1 VFFKLWHKPK
11 GNKEVLQLLLEEK
24 AFSIIIT
31 STFNTV
37 EKMSED
43 SSQINPKHLEKL
55 DKKAKELGYT
65 NLAFFIDDIDMLMR
79 PSELLKQK
87 DMKYF
92 ELENLI
98 TLLTNKK
105 ISLGMAPRMISM
117 VSKYSERNEEL
128 EAENTDL
135 KRENITNRSKAET
148 AEVQVK
154 ELNNQ
159 LQNLSVAP
167 KQDAKVREENI
178 KLSEE
183 NKYLKLTNDS
193 LNEDLKKT
201 KTQLDKK
208 LEESNDL
215 EVENSQLE
223 MRIKDIQREIKDIEK
238 ELEEEQRKEKGGD
251 KTLKKVDELIEEL
264 DELYGTVDDPFKKEF
279 LAFLGVELSE
289 IVDDRHITKQK
300 ILNQIAIHANE
311 IEKVFEPKIAAMKA
325 SAPVTQAPTPTI
337 RTPVKEVEP
346 EKDDGIPSPVIR
358 SSIKEAQE
366 TKIEL
371 AEEVTD
377 TLDEIT
383 DKEDRYVKPS
393 EFLKGKTIH
402 KKEETEEKEA
412 PKEAAEEKEPQD
424 DIPSIPEVK
433 KEPYKKK
440 VKAKKGAAP
449 TDRTPSE
456 ELIKVFD
463 VFIKYLEAI
472 NDTKSFN
479 DLCDKI
485 IEQLYEHVGSPGM
498 TQVYK
503 IKSGGLKRKSMLVDI
518 LKSWKKKLPDM

>member
-1 VFFKLWHKPK
+1 
-11 GNKEVLQLLLEEK
+11 
-24 AFSIIIT
+24 
-31 STFNTV
+31 
-37 EKMSED
+37 MSED
-43 SSQINPKHLEKL
+43 SSNINPKHLEKL

-128 EAENTDL
+128 EAENADL
-135 KRENITNRSKAET
+135 KTENVTYKSKSET
-148 AEVQVK
+148 AEAQVK
-154 ELNNQ
+154 GLNNQ
-159 LQNLSVAP
+159 LQNLSAAP

-178 KLSEE
+178 KLTEE
-183 NKYLKLTNDS
+183 SKYLKLTSES
-193 LNEDLKKT
+193 LTEDLKKT

-208 LEESNDL
+208 LEEANDL

-223 MRIKDIQREIKDIEK
+223 LRIKDIQREIKEIEK
-238 ELEEEQRKEKGGD
+238 ELDEEQKKEKGGD

-289 IVDDRHITKQK
+289 IVDGRHITKQK

-311 IEKVFEPKIAAMKA
+311 IEKVYEPKIAAMRA
-325 SAPVTQAPTPTI
+325 STAAMPAPTPAR
-337 RTPVKEVEP
+337 RTPVKETKPVKE
-346 EKDDGIPSPVIR
+346 EDDGIPAPVIR
-358 SSIKEAQE
+358 KSIQEAND
-366 TKIEL
+366 TKIQIAEKAPDDIDEL
-371 AEEVTD
+371 
-377 TLDEIT
+377 I
-383 DKEDRYVKPS
+383 DKEDSYVKPS
-393 EFLKGKTIH
+393 EFLKGKTVH
-402 KKEETEEKEA
+402 KKEEPEEAPKKEEKAAEEVEEKEA
-412 PKEAAEEKEPQD
+412 PMD
-424 DIPSIPEVK
+424 DIPIVPVVK
-433 KEPYKKK
+433 KVPYKKK
-440 VKAKKGAAP
+440 VRKKKGAAP
-449 TDRTPSE
+449 VDRTPSE
-456 ELIKVFD
+456 DLIKVFD

-472 NDTKSFN
+472 NDSKSFN

-503 IKSGGLKRKSMLVDI
+503 IKSGGLKRKSMLIDL
-518 LKSWKKKLPDM
+518 LKKWKKKLPDM

>member
-1 VFFKLWHKPK
+1 
-11 GNKEVLQLLLEEK
+11 
-24 AFSIIIT
+24 
-31 STFNTV
+31 
-37 EKMSED
+37 MSED
-43 SSQINPKHLEKL
+43 SSKINPKHLEKL

-128 EAENTDL
+128 EAENADL
-135 KRENITNRSKAET
+135 KTENITNRSKAET
-148 AEVQVK
+148 SEAQVK
-154 ELNNQ
+154 QLTNQ
-159 LQNLSVAP
+159 LQKLSAAP

-178 KLSEE
+178 KLTEE

-193 LNEDLKKT
+193 LTDNLKKT

-208 LEESNDL
+208 LEEANDL

-223 MRIKDIQREIKDIEK
+223 LRIKDIQREIKEIEK
-238 ELEEEQRKEKGGD
+238 ELDDEKRKEKGGD
-251 KTLKKVDELIEEL
+251 KTLEKVDELIEEL
-264 DELYGTVDDPFKKEF
+264 DELYGTVEDPFKKEF

-289 IVDDRHITKQK
+289 IVDGRHITKQK

-311 IEKVFEPKIAAMKA
+311 IEKVFEPKIAAMRA
-325 SAPVTQAPTPTI
+325 RAQATPAPTPVKKTK
-337 RTPVKEVEP
+337 PV
-346 EKDDGIPSPVIR
+346 KDDGIPAPVIR
-358 SSIKEAQE
+358 QSIKEAEE

-371 AEEVTD
+371 AEKAPD
-377 TLDEIT
+377 TIDEIT

-393 EFLKGKTIH
+393 EFLKGKSVH
-402 KKEETEEKEA
+402 KKEEEAPKKEEKE
-412 PKEAAEEKEPQD
+412 EEVAEEKAPKD
-424 DIPSIPEVK
+424 DIPAIPEVK

-440 VKAKKGAAP
+440 VRKKKGAP
-449 TDRTPSE
+449 PVDRTPSE
-456 ELIKVFD
+456 DLIKVFD

-472 NDTKSFN
+472 SDTKSFN

-503 IKSGGLKRKSMLVDI
+503 IKSGGLKRKSMLIDL
-518 LKSWKKKLPDM
+518 LKKWKKKLPDM